1 MPHYRLTIS
10 YDGTEFHGY
19 AKQPDLRTVQGELE
33 RALVQVG
40 GSAETVVAG
49 RTDAGVHARS
59 QVVSATLDRD
69 VKASR
74 LHNALDRLLPDDI
87 GIKEVVEAEPSFSAR
102 YDAVARSYRY
112 FVLQTRW
119 HDPFRRNTHWQLDA
133 ELDLD
138 RMNEGTVHLRGEHD
152 FASFCRAAK
161 GRSTVRE
168 VFSAEWKTDAPKVVR
183 FEVSGAS
190 FCHQMVRSMVAVL
203 VNVGTGKLDPD
214 DVATIRDARDRRSA
228 RGAAP
233 PQGLYLW
240 SVSY

>member
-1 MPHYRLTIS
+1 MPHFRLTIS

-40 GSAETVVAG
+40 GTAETVVAG
-49 RTDAGVHARS
+49 RTDAGVHART
-59 QVVSATLDRD
+59 QVVSATISRE

-74 LHNALDRLLPDDI
+74 LHNALERLLPDDI
-87 GIKEVVEAEPSFSAR
+87 GIKEVNDADPSFNAR
-102 YDAVARSYRY
+102 FDAVARTYRY

-119 HDPFRRNTHWQLDA
+119 QDPFRRNTHWQIDSRLDRA
-133 ELDLD
+133 
-138 RMNEGTVHLRGEHD
+138 RMNEGAIHLVGEHD
-152 FASFCRAAK
+152 FSSFCRAAE
-161 GRSTVRE
+161 GRSMVRE
-168 VFSAEWKTDAPKVVR
+168 IFSAEWNTDAPRVVR

-203 VNVGTGKLDPD
+203 VNVGTGKLAPD
-214 DVATIRDARDRRSA
+214 EVATIRDAKDRRAA

-240 SVSY
+240 NVSY

>member
-1 MPHYRLTIS
+1 MPHFRLRIS
-10 YDGTEFHGY
+10 YDGTGFHGY

-33 RALVQVG
+33 RALAQVG
-40 GSAETVVAG
+40 GEAETVVAG

-59 QVVSATLDRD
+59 QVVSATITRD
-69 VKASR
+69 VKSSR
-74 LHNALDRLLPDDI
+74 LHNALERLLPDDI
-87 GIKEVVEAEPSFSAR
+87 GIKEVAEADPSFSAR
-102 YDAVARSYRY
+102 FDAVARTYRY

-119 HDPFRRNTHWQLDA
+119 HDPFRRHTHWQLDA
-133 ELDLD
+133 DLDLA
-138 RMNEGTVHLRGEHD
+138 RMNEWARHLVGEHD
-152 FASFCRAAK
+152 FASFCRAAE

-168 VFSAEWKTDAPKVVR
+168 VFDAEWTTDAPRVVR

-203 VNVGTGKLDPD
+203 VNVGTGKLEPGE
-214 DVATIRDARDRRSA
+214 VAEIRDAKDRRAA

-240 SVSY
+240 NISY